1 MAALLLEVI
10 RKVVTLL
17 ARRFLISSYMCDL
30 LVTNT
35 RAPREFWMIWFNE
48 PSSLIFYHPFV

>member
-35 RAPREFWMIWFNE
+35 RATRI
-48 PSSLIFYHPFV
+48 LDDLV